1 MTHFTHL
8 LHDVTSFDEVF
19 RRNEEARWSSY
30 LALVEDVSVDDE
42 VVVLESWDDPEDE
55 V

>member
-1 MTHFTHL
+1 MSDYSSS
-8 LHDVTSFDEVF
+8 DVPDGEVL

-30 LALVEDVSVDDE
+30 LALVEDLTVDD
-42 VVVLESWDDPEDE
+42 VAVLESWDDPEDE